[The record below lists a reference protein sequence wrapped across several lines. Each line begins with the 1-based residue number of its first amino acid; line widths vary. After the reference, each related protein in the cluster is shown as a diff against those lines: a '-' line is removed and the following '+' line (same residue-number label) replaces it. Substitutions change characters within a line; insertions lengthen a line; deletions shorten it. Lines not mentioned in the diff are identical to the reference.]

1 MIPPP
6 HASLDET
13 GPHASGGEYYNALS
27 PFLGPLTKAVRCS
40 VDRAEGLSR
49 ASQIDS
55 HPSDGFPHEA
65 YFLPDAYKVPV
76 PLSCLFLSALS
87 LSLSR
92 SGTEK

>member
-1 MIPPP
+1 M
-6 HASLDET
+6 LC
-13 GPHASGGEYYNALS
+13 GP
-27 PFLGPLTKAVRCS
+27 R
-40 VDRAEGLSR
+40 RGLSR

-76 PLSCLFLSALS
+76 PLSCLFLSATSLSLS